1 MEYSNIN
8 GGVGVVVVGLLLLQY
23 HIKQI
28 RGDVKVRREV
38 GKSVFTWL
46 YPHYMEAGFIVS

>member
-8 GGVGVVVVGLLLLQY
+8 GGVGWWWGGLLLLQY

-38 GKSVFTWL
+38 GKSVFT
-46 YPHYMEAGFIVS
+46 

>member
-8 GGVGVVVVGLLLLQY
+8 GGGWGGGGGLLLLQY

>member
-8 GGVGVVVVGLLLLQY
+8 GGAFQQLLLLQY
-23 HIKQI
+23 HIKIRQI

>member
-1 MEYSNIN
+1 MVV
-8 GGVGVVVVGLLLLQY
+8 GGGLLLLQY